1 MNLPAKLSAKAIKL
15 IDGKNFAHL
24 ASVMPDGSP
33 HVAPVWIDREGE
45 TILVN
50 TAERRV
56 KQRNVTRDPR
66 VAISIADQNNP
77 YEKVVIWGFVRE
89 QTTKGADD
97 HIDKLA
103 KKYIGK
109 EKYPWR
115 APGEKRIILKI
126 EPQHIS
132 E

>member
-1 MNLPAKLSAKAIKL
+1 MTARLTGKAIKL
-15 IDGKNFAHL
+15 IEGKNFAHL
-24 ASVMPDGSP
+24 ACLMPDGSP
-33 HVAPVWIDREGE
+33 HVTPVWIDREGD

-50 TAERRV
+50 TAQGRV

-66 VAISIADQNNP
+66 VAISIADQDNP
-77 YEKVVIWGFVRE
+77 YEKVLIRGVVRE
-89 QTTKGADD
+89 QTTNGADH

-103 KKYIGK
+103 KKYIHK
-109 EKYPWR
+109 DKYPWH

>member
-1 MNLPAKLSAKAIKL
+1 MVARLTVKAVKLVEE
-15 IDGKNFAHL
+15 KNFAHL

-33 HVAPVWIDREGE
+33 HVTPVWIDREGE

-50 TAERRV
+50 TAEGRV

-66 VAISIADQNNP
+66 VAISIADQENP
-77 YEKVVIWGFVRE
+77 YDKLLIRGRVRE

-97 HIDKLA
+97 YIDKLA
-103 KKYIGK
+103 KKYLDK
-109 EKYPWR
+109 DKYPWH
-115 APGEKRIILKI
+115 APGQKRIILKI